1 MNNTL
6 VKGLGLLEVLA
17 HADRPLGVTEL
28 AARIGLGKSNVH
40 RLLQALVELG
50 YVRRDG
56 EAGEY
61 AASIRLWEL
70 GSAVLTNLDL
80 RRAAQSWM
88 DWLLDRTRETVHLS
102 VLDGDDVVYV
112 HKLDSPEPVRA
123 YTQIGGRAPAYAVAT
138 GKAMLAWIDGGAL
151 EAVSHRLHAFSSRT
165 LTDPAEFLRDMER
178 VRQQGFAVNRGE
190 WRESVGGVAAP
201 VRDPSGRVVAAV
213 GLSGPIERLR
223 PSTLK
228 ALAADVIRAADGVG
242 AALAGHERVPDR
254 SAARSAHPSASTSAS
269 TSVPTSAAT
278 SAATPSSAAR
288 SAYPSVAP
296 APRTGRA
303 PAGPRRA
310 A

>member
-6 VKGLGLLEVLA
+6 IKGLGLLEVLA

-28 AARIGLGKSNVH
+28 AHRIGIGKSNVH

-56 EAGEY
+56 DAGSY

-70 GSAVLTNLDL
+70 GSAVLANLDL
-80 RRAAQSWM
+80 KRAAQSWM

-102 VLDGDDVVYV
+102 VLDGDEVVYV
-112 HKLDSPEPVRA
+112 HKLDSLEPVRA
-123 YTQIGGRAPAYAVAT
+123 YTQIGGRAPAHCVAT
-138 GKAMLAWIDGGAL
+138 GKAMLAWTGEPQL
-151 EAVSHRLHAFSSRT
+151 EALSRRLRAASPRT
-165 LTDPAEFLRDMER
+165 ITDPAEFVREMER
-178 VRQQGFAVNRGE
+178 VRQSGFAVNRGE

-223 PSTLK
+223 PSSFKSLS
-228 ALAADVIRAADGVG
+228 ADVIRAAEGTS
-242 AALAGHERVPDR
+242 AALAGE
-254 SAARSAHPSASTSAS
+254 
-269 TSVPTSAAT
+269 
-278 SAATPSSAAR
+278 
-288 SAYPSVAP
+288 
-296 APRTGRA
+296 GRA
-303 PAGPRRA
+303 PARLAAAPRRA